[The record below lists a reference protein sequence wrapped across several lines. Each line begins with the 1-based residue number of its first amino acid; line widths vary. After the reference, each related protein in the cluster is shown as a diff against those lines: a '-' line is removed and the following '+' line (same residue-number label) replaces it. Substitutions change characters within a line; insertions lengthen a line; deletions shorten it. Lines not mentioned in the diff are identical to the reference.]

1 MIGQLHGQ
9 VVDKDMERV
18 LLDVAGVGYEIA
30 CPLTVLD
37 RVPPKGNAATL
48 AIHTHV
54 REDQITLFGF
64 SSFPERQ
71 IFRQLI
77 SISGIGPKIG
87 LACLS
92 GMDRDAL
99 ISAITSGDVKRLT
112 TIPGLGK
119 RTAERLI
126 LELRDKLGGLAV
138 AAKPNNTN
146 LSDLESALKNLGYKA
161 KDVENLC
168 TDLAKDSADLSFE
181 ALLREALKR
190 LR

>member
-37 RVPPKGNAATL
+37 RVPPKGNEATL

-138 AAKPNNTN
+138 AAKPNSTN